1 MSVTSGEADGAIR
14 VLLADDDARYVDA
27 LRALIERQ
35 PELHVV
41 AAARDGLEAIGLAE
55 ELDPDAIVLDLHMPL
70 IDGVSAT
77 ARLRAD
83 HPDVCLIALTGDDAP
98 AVHRAVQ
105 EAGADAVM
113 LKTELV
119 DGLLDRLSALRT
131 SA

>member
-1 MSVTSGEADGAIR
+1 M
-14 VLLADDDARYVDA
+14 LLADDEPTYVA
-27 LRALIERQ
+27 SLRALIEGQ

-41 AAARDGLEAIGLAE
+41 AAARDGMEAIELAE
-55 ELDPDAIVLDLHMPL
+55 ELDPDAVVLDLHMPRL
-70 IDGVSAT
+70 DGVSAT

-83 HPDVCLIALTGDDAP
+83 HPHLCLIALTGDDAP

-119 DGLLDRLSALRT
+119 DGLFERLAGVRRQT
-131 SA
+131 TA

>member
-1 MSVTSGEADGAIR
+1 MSVTSGEACGGIR
-14 VLLADDDARYVDA
+14 VLLADDDSAYA
-27 LRALIERQ
+27 ESLRILIERQ

-41 AAARDGLEAIGLAE
+41 AAARDGLEAIELAE
-55 ELDPDAIVLDLHMPL
+55 ELDPDAIVLDLHMPRL
-70 IDGVSAT
+70 DGVSAA

-83 HPDVCLIALTGDDAP
+83 HPHICLIALTGDDAP

-105 EAGADAVM
+105 EAGADAVL

-119 DGLLDRLSALRT
+119 DGLLDRLSALRV